1 MEACSINTPPI
12 RRWTEGSLNQKIGNR
27 SMNQMNDNVTANY
40 FQNTILADDK
50 SQKGQVTIA
59 HSGIQIIH

>member
-1 MEACSINTPPI
+1 
-12 RRWTEGSLNQKIGNR
+12 
-27 SMNQMNDNVTANY
+27 MNQMNDNVTANY